1 MLRLLVVATAAAA
14 PASLFSEPVS
24 VHFQGEPVPSARA
37 RPSKVPRDD
46 SLRGKLARTALK
58 AVTYASRRTS
68 EGLQRASNYLDGT
81 ATRAEGARQ
90 LLKTLK
96 KKDTLST
103 TRRKRF
109 WPSPQPTPSY
119 NATTRS
125 RKRDVLRQSTQ
136 SLVFRCLGVAAEL
149 WRRFNLLR
157 ERSLLGMLVL
167 AFALGRAT
175 LSPAKRDPF
184 HKKRRWSALLY
195 LLLKWL
201 CVVFSLRA
209 VLRDHSLNRTRVEV
223 NAEPA
228 LPGLSS
234 HAKTADLIEY
244 NMAAVWRS
252 GLGAYFS
259 RRATGELRRAL
270 KTLDASFEVKE
281 AFVDFGMRPP
291 RIREMRRLVET
302 PSFLTEALEQRSG
315 TQKPTLAFAVD
326 LEAWSIDTQAFLT
339 LDLELRGRF
348 AKFGLPRIGAV
359 FEEAELSP
367 STLLVAVELSEDYP
381 FLENLAAAFEGAP
394 PRLQTTALVGED
406 ADAASVPFPVFSD
419 SMDDEVRKAL
429 PTAPESMAFD
439 LGRWLVECS
448 PPEAPL
454 VVQEASE
461 VKPEFDC
468 DGPSKGW
475 RRLARYA
482 RCRLPRPPTEK
493 AAATAPAADVTERR
507 KRLLD
512 AAASLGAEHDSLVQ
526 EARGRLRRQLARELQ
541 SLAPF
546 RFNRRKLQAHLR
558 DEPMRAYVHYSQPAA

>member
-1 MLRLLVVATAAAA
+1 MFRLLAVVAAAAAA

-109 WPSPQPTPSY
+109 WPSPRPTPSY
-119 NATTRS
+119 NATTRH

-175 LSPAKRDPF
+175 LSPTKRDPF

-209 VLRDHSLNRTRVEV
+209 VLRDPSLTVWKSNFNGRVI
-223 NAEPA
+223 A
-228 LPGLSS
+228 LVDV
-234 HAKTADLIEY
+234 H
-244 NMAAVWRS
+244 
-252 GLGAYFS
+252 
-259 RRATGELRRAL
+259 TG
-270 KTLDASFEVKE
+270 
-281 AFVDFGMRPP
+281 
-291 RIREMRRLVET
+291 
-302 PSFLTEALEQRSG
+302 
-315 TQKPTLAFAVD
+315 
-326 LEAWSIDTQAFLT
+326 
-339 LDLELRGRF
+339 
-348 AKFGLPRIGAV
+348 
-359 FEEAELSP
+359 P
-367 STLLVAVELSEDYP
+367 ST
-381 FLENLAAAFEGAP
+381 G
-394 PRLQTTALVGED
+394 R
-406 ADAASVPFPVFSD
+406 ASKL
-419 SMDDEVRKAL
+419 M
-429 PTAPESMAFD
+429 
-439 LGRWLVECS
+439 
-448 PPEAPL
+448 
-454 VVQEASE
+454 Q
-461 VKPEFDC
+461 
-468 DGPSKGW
+468 
-475 RRLARYA
+475 
-482 RCRLPRPPTEK
+482 
-493 AAATAPAADVTERR
+493 
-507 KRLLD
+507 
-512 AAASLGAEHDSLVQ
+512 
-526 EARGRLRRQLARELQ
+526 
-541 SLAPF
+541 
-546 RFNRRKLQAHLR
+546 NRRCL
-558 DEPMRAYVHYSQPAA
+558 V

>member
-1 MLRLLVVATAAAA
+1 MLRLLVVVATAAAA

-24 VHFQGEPVPSARA
+24 VHFQGEPVPPARA
-37 RPSKVPRDD
+37 RPAKVPRDD

-109 WPSPQPTPSY
+109 WPSPRPTPSY

-175 LSPAKRDPF
+175 LSPTKRDPF

-209 VLRDHSLNRTRVEV
+209 VLRDPSLNRTRIEV
-223 NAEPA
+223 DVEPA

-244 NMAAVWRS
+244 NMAAVWRA
-252 GLGAYFS
+252 GLGNYFS

-270 KTLDASFEVKE
+270 KTLDASFELKE
-281 AFVDFGMRPP
+281 AVVDFGMRPP
-291 RIREMRRLVET
+291 RIKEMRRLVET
-302 PSFLTEALEQRSG
+302 PSFLVEALERRSG

-326 LEAWSIDTQAFLT
+326 LEAWSLDTQAFLT

-359 FEEAELSP
+359 FEDAQLSP

-381 FLENLAAAFEGAP
+381 FLEHLAAAFDGSP
-394 PRLQTTALVGED
+394 PRLTSTALVGED

-429 PTAPESMAFD
+429 PTAPESLAFD

-454 VVQEASE
+454 VKEEASE
-461 VKPEFDC
+461 VKEEFDC
-468 DGPSKGW
+468 DAPSKGF
-475 RRLARYA
+475 RRIAHYA
-482 RCRLPRPPTEK
+482 RCRLPRPDDKK
-493 AAATAPAADVTERR
+493 ATTAPAADVVERR

-558 DEPMRAYVHYSQPAA
+558 DEPMRDDDIS